1 MNKSWKALGKKVMTA
16 SIFDVSSEKPENF
29 KLTSDSTSMGFAA
42 FLKEGVL
49 GFELEREQRSDV
61 FMNSLIVTMV

>member
-1 MNKSWKALGKKVMTA
+1 
-16 SIFDVSSEKPENF
+16 
-29 KLTSDSTSMGFAA
+29 MGFAA